1 MTLTLRILDLV
12 LFIGLGLP
20 ALYLFVFALFS
31 MNRRRDPFPLASK
44 MHRFAVVIPA
54 YKGDDVIGPD
64 RKSGV

>member
-31 MNRRRDPFPLASK
+31 MHRRRDPFPPCLLYTSDA
-44 MHRFAVVIPA
+44 A
-54 YKGDDVIGPD
+54 DD
-64 RKSGV
+64 